1 METLS
6 YNISDVISLSND
18 FKDKLSVLDG
28 LKEYQKLI
36 LSNDSLKV
44 DTNFSFVQPIT
55 RWWTNN
61 SRQKTVEILE
71 EEINTYLNFLTF
83 IYGAYND
90 ENTTENE
97 KNKLMQLYTS
107 HSELHNNYIQ
117 GLQCLKVTY
126 SNDDSLLSSITNMI
140 EHLNYTLKIN

>member
-36 LSNDSLKV
+36 LSNDCLKV

-97 KNKLMQLYTS
+97 KSKLMQLYTS

-126 SNDDSLLSSITNMI
+126 SNDDSLLSSITNII